1 MMRQT
6 ESFEYFEAADHKG
19 IVMPYGN
26 GHFIMVVILPDEGVN
41 LSDIVSGIDDIT
53 LTKNINTSNMRSVQ
67 LRLPKFTFECELELK
82 APLISMGMKSAF
94 SDNADLSGIGTP
106 ENLSIS
112 SVKHK
117 TFVEVNEEGTEAAAV
132 TSVTVGVTSIGPG
145 DDIVPFIVDRPFLF
159 MIREKDTG
167 AVIFMG
173 QVYDPS

>member
-1 MMRQT
+1 
-6 ESFEYFEAADHKG
+6 
-19 IVMPYGN
+19 
-26 GHFIMVVILPDEGVN
+26 
-41 LSDIVSGIDDIT
+41 
-53 LTKNINTSNMRSVQ
+53 MRSVQ

-82 APLISMGMKSAF
+82 VPLISMGMKSAF

-106 ENLSIS
+106 SNLSIS